1 MSRHTGRS
9 EAFPRLSALLQ
20 EHEISVNEASRQ
32 AGIHFTSFHKIL
44 RGHQQ
49 PTLSTLSAILDFA
62 RRYEPGV
69 TFEDLFA
76 DPGADQASDAPERA
90 VASAAGGAHTPCET
104 QILSGASRGDHE

>member
-1 MSRHTGRS
+1 MAVGQPGIAGLLRRHG
-9 EAFPRLSALLQ
+9 
-20 EHEISVNEASRQ
+20 ISVHRA
-32 AGIHFTSFHKIL
+32 AGESGLTA
-44 RGHQQ
+44 
-49 PTLSTLSAILDFA
+49 PTIYNMLSGDTTPSLLTVQKVLSFA